1 MDLWIGGLVDWW
13 IGGALDKRETCCFA
27 YKTFFFFW
35 RSGYRPRRWILKS
48 QLHNTREKTHK
59 ELKQKKFERRGSTGI
74 EVFFILKQMGATKF
88 AFLSAFTII
97 ETIRLKIWAKLPS
110 TNEKIPLPVEVR
122 RS

>member
-1 MDLWIGGLVDWW
+1 
-13 IGGALDKRETCCFA
+13 
-27 YKTFFFFW
+27 
-35 RSGYRPRRWILKS
+35 
-48 QLHNTREKTHK
+48 
-59 ELKQKKFERRGSTGI
+59 
-74 EVFFILKQMGATKF
+74 MGATKF